1 MRDKRRKT
9 PGISLS
15 AAGRHTRLAPGHAGV
30 GKAGTP
36 FWRRT
41 GRHNAPRKAPL
52 WSALSSL
59 LLLWLGVG
67 GTVFAVVTGFD
78 LPVGRGAVALSC
90 AAVPAVVWFLAL
102 PLRAARLLRLPA
114 LLLGAA
120 LLASAGENALRG
132 AVLTAQNITQAY
144 HAYFPAVPV
153 WFSDVPM
160 TLENRS
166 LTIFFCAYAAILAGL
181 LGAALLWQRSALF
194 SAALT
199 VPPFCLPLVVTQAA
213 APVPQ
218 LMCLL
223 FWTLLLLTH
232 ALRRSSPAQA
242 GRVTWGLLAPAL
254 ALLLGLQIF
263 LPDRDFIRPSW
274 AGRMQ
279 RDVIAL
285 VQGNTPSALPW
296 RASSGGGLRLETAGP
311 RVYTGRTVL
320 RVECGID
327 GVFYLRGASAGDY
340 TGRAWKDC
348 SLGAVQL
355 AAEGTEP
362 APHPLQLPA
371 LNLGA
376 LGGEGEQMTVTSVG
390 DGTDLCYLPY
400 YPLAVPGMTYVS
412 DGSVTH
418 DLDTQS
424 WTTEF
429 YGEYWL
435 AGVPPDEQEWTEQR
449 IHLELP
455 LLPELEQP
463 ERFYREAVYREYT
476 ALPADT
482 AQAMQALAARAGI
495 RTDGGTEETARQVA
509 QL

>member
-15 AAGRHTRLAPGHAGV
+15 AAGRHTRLAPGHAGA

-41 GRHNAPRKAPL
+41 DRHNAPRKAPL

-102 PLRAARLLRLPA
+102 PLRAGAPAAPSCAAAGSGAPGVRRGKRPARCGFDCTEYHTGVPCIFSGGPRVVFRCANDVGKPFPDNIFLCLCGDFGGVAGRGSAVAAFGFVFGRADSAAVLPA
-114 LLLGAA
+114 AGSNAGCRARSAADVPVVLDAAAADTCAAA
-120 LLASAGENALRG
+120 L
-132 AVLTAQNITQAY
+132 
-144 HAYFPAVPV
+144 HA
-153 WFSDVPM
+153 
-160 TLENRS
+160 
-166 LTIFFCAYAAILAGL
+166 
-181 LGAALLWQRSALF
+181 
-194 SAALT
+194 
-199 VPPFCLPLVVTQAA
+199 
-213 APVPQ
+213 
-218 LMCLL
+218 
-223 FWTLLLLTH
+223 
-232 ALRRSSPAQA
+232 RRQA

-327 GVFYLRGASAGDY
+327 GVFYLRGAS
-340 TGRAWKDC
+340 R
-348 SLGAVQL
+348 
-355 AAEGTEP
+355 
-362 APHPLQLPA
+362 
-371 LNLGA
+371 
-376 LGGEGEQMTVTSVG
+376 
-390 DGTDLCYLPY
+390 
-400 YPLAVPGMTYVS
+400 
-412 DGSVTH
+412 
-418 DLDTQS
+418 
-424 WTTEF
+424 
-429 YGEYWL
+429 
-435 AGVPPDEQEWTEQR
+435 R
-449 IHLELP
+449 
-455 LLPELEQP
+455 
-463 ERFYREAVYREYT
+463 
-476 ALPADT
+476 
-482 AQAMQALAARAGI
+482 
-495 RTDGGTEETARQVA
+495 
-509 QL
+509 

>member
-1 MRDKRRKT
+1 MRDKRRKA

-15 AAGRHTRLAPGHAGV
+15 AAGRHTRLAPGHAGA

-41 GRHNAPRKAPL
+41 GRHSGPRKAPL

-67 GTVFAVVTGFD
+67 GTVFAVITGFD

-194 SAALT
+194 SVALT

-371 LNLGA
+371 LNL
-376 LGGEGEQMTVTSVG
+376 
-390 DGTDLCYLPY
+390 
-400 YPLAVPGMTYVS
+400 
-412 DGSVTH
+412 
-418 DLDTQS
+418 
-424 WTTEF
+424 
-429 YGEYWL
+429 
-435 AGVPPDEQEWTEQR
+435 
-449 IHLELP
+449 
-455 LLPELEQP
+455 
-463 ERFYREAVYREYT
+463 
-476 ALPADT
+476 
-482 AQAMQALAARAGI
+482 
-495 RTDGGTEETARQVA
+495 
-509 QL
+509 

>member
-15 AAGRHTRLAPGHAGV
+15 AAGRHTRLAPGHAGA

-41 GRHNAPRKAPL
+41 DRHNAPRKAPL

-279 RDVIAL
+279 RDVIDRPGGAGAL
-285 VQGNTPSALPW
+285 PGARPSA
-296 RASSGGGLRLETAGP
+296 
-311 RVYTGRTVL
+311 
-320 RVECGID
+320 
-327 GVFYLRGASAGDY
+327 
-340 TGRAWKDC
+340 
-348 SLGAVQL
+348 
-355 AAEGTEP
+355 
-362 APHPLQLPA
+362 
-371 LNLGA
+371 
-376 LGGEGEQMTVTSVG
+376 GGE
-390 DGTDLCYLPY
+390 
-400 YPLAVPGMTYVS
+400 
-412 DGSVTH
+412 
-418 DLDTQS
+418 
-424 WTTEF
+424 
-429 YGEYWL
+429 
-435 AGVPPDEQEWTEQR
+435 AGRP
-449 IHLELP
+449 
-455 LLPELEQP
+455 
-463 ERFYREAVYREYT
+463 
-476 ALPADT
+476 
-482 AQAMQALAARAGI
+482 
-495 RTDGGTEETARQVA
+495 
-509 QL
+509 